1 MCSRGTPRP
10 GHQVD
15 HLLVGGLRGLAAGHR
30 DDGVV
35 EDEDLDVDVLAHRV
49 EQRRQPECVKVP
61 SPMTHSAG
69 VMPACAAPMAM
80 PIDEPMHR
88 HEWMAASG
96 SSAPSE

>member
-1 MCSRGTPRP
+1 VACVGWPPVIATMALSRMKTLMLTFSRTASSSGAR
-10 GHQVD
+10 
-15 HLLVGGLRGLAAGHR
+15 
-30 DDGVV
+30 
-35 EDEDLDVDVLAHRV
+35 
-49 EQRRQPECVKVP
+49 PECVKVP